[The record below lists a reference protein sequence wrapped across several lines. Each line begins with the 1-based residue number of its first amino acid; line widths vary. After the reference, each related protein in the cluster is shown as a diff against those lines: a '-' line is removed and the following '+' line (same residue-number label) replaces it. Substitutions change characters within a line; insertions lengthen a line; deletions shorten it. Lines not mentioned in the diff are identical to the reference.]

1 MCSQFRDRVLRL
13 GIVGTAPCTRGRGL
27 AKACL
32 NHTLGLSRASGD
44 YDGVEVH
51 VDSASR
57 RGRRACTSAMVSCHQ
72 GVCQLPTAREFDL
85 AAV

>member
-51 VDSASR
+51 VDSASPTGATR
-57 RGRRACTSAMVSCHQ
+57 LHERNGFLPPRCM
-72 GVCQLPTAREFDL
+72 PTANG
-85 AAV
+85 A